1 MTEMRTDG
9 GPPEGGRDGGEAGRV
24 VLALGEVREAR
35 EDEHAEREEEHE
47 QAELLVRALQRE
59 AERLQ
64 PRRVAREL
72 QHAQD
77 AQHAEQLEHAAHVRD
92 RLGARAVDLDEE
104 ERHIEWQDSDH
115 VHRVQELQQK
125 LALPRSYQE
134 PARAHAEHRMLQS
147 TVYSLQSTATSQ
159 RTGQ

>member
-1 MTEMRTDG
+1 MQSDERTNG

-24 VLALGEVREAR
+24 VLALGEVGEAR
-35 EDEHAEREEEHE
+35 EDEHAECEEEHE

-64 PRRVAREL
+64 ARRVAREL

-77 AQHAEQLEHAAHVRD
+77 AQHAEQLEHAAYVRD
-92 RLGARAVDLDEE
+92 RLGARPVYLDQE
-104 ERHIEWQDSDH
+104 ERDVEGQDRDH

-125 LALPRSYQE
+125 LALPRSHQE
-134 PARAHAEHRMLQS
+134 PVRAQAEHRMHFSYTQS
-147 TVYSLQSTATSQ
+147 TGSRLTRQ
-159 RTGQ
+159 